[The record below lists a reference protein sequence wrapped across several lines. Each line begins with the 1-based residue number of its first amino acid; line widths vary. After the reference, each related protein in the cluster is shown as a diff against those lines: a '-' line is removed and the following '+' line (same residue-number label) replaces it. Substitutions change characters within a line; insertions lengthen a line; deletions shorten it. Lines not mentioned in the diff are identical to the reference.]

1 MNARQKSKKYKKECE
16 RLKSIMLATKVQSHL
31 AVNQHSIVTLRA
43 EQLVDLAE
51 LYKIS
56 ASEECEISMLNKMLA
71 TQLLH
76 QILNY
81 AKIEICGNPY
91 GYSDNTLIRATMKV
105 VDMRMD
111 GQIMKQTVV
120 FDFDGVIYS
129 YTFDRMEEAQCQE
142 Y

>member
-16 RLKSIMLATKVQSHL
+16 RLKSIMSATKVQSYL
-31 AVNQHSIVTLRA
+31 VNQHSIVTLRA

-51 LYKIS
+51 LYQIS
-56 ASEECEISMLNKMLA
+56 ASEECGISMLNKMLA

-105 VDMRMD
+105 VDMRMN
-111 GQIMKQTVV
+111 G
-120 FDFDGVIYS
+120 
-129 YTFDRMEEAQCQE
+129 
-142 Y
+142 